1 MKLGSLGAFDK
12 AVCKWPLVGAADACP
27 MQIQLGERNGFGASG
42 SCAAE
47 HDPLRGV
54 PRNWLQRNRREKT
67 MVEEAARKDLFAGG
81 AEENVARGSARRVRV
96 EEGAFM
102 RQS

>member
-1 MKLGSLGAFDK
+1 MAARGCGGRGPYANSIGGRESLEVCGS
-12 AVCKWPLVGAADACP
+12 
-27 MQIQLGERNGFGASG
+27 S
-42 SCAAE
+42 AAE
-47 HDPLRGV
+47 HNPLRGV
-54 PRNWLQRNRREKT
+54 PRNWLQRNRTEKT

-81 AEENVARGSARRVRV
+81 AEKNVARGSARRVRV